1 METTQTSQSLYQALW
16 NSADVLRSKMDANDY
31 KSYLLGMIFYKYLSD
46 KLLFFVAETME
57 EETESLDEALALY
70 RSYYEDPASQ
80 EDLISVITDELNYV
94 IKPDLTFTALVDRV
108 NEGTFQLE
116 DLAQGFRDIEQ
127 SDDLYEN
134 LFEDIDLYSKKLGA
148 TPQKQNQLVAA
159 VMKELAVLDVAG
171 HAGDML
177 GDAYEYL
184 IGQFATDS
192 GKKAGEFYTPQP
204 VAKLMTQIAFLG
216 REDEQGFTLSLIH
229 I

>member
-57 EETESLDEALALY
+57 EETENLDEALALY
-70 RSYYEDPASQ
+70 RSYYEDPDSQ
-80 EDLISVITDELNYV
+80 EDLITVITDELNYV

-127 SDDLYEN
+127 CDELYEN

-159 VMKELAVLDVAG
+159 VMKELAVLDVAV
-171 HAGDML
+171 MRVICL
-177 GDAYEYL
+177 EMPMS
-184 IGQFATDS
+184 T
-192 GKKAGEFYTPQP
+192 
-204 VAKLMTQIAFLG
+204 
-216 REDEQGFTLSLIH
+216 
-229 I
+229 